1 MCKAYKMSIR
11 GLCLE
16 VRRVSL
22 TIRIVFVEVC
32 LKASVPLEVITLFT
46 K

>member
-11 GLCLE
+11 GLCLK

-32 LKASVPLEVITLFT
+32 LKASVPLEVISLFT